1 MSKKVKRKIYLQKV
15 CSSNPLIS
23 TDFMKEWLGA
33 LSSQNKIKEVTLD
46 WLITLS
52 QEGVALPASFEVYI
66 YLMQLQNIYKH
77 LVDIRIQQNTD
88 HIASNERVGRRE
100 LRELHVRWHPF
111 LFPVSLRQSPTAT
124 TSL

>member
-23 TDFMKEWLGA
+23 TDFMTEWLGA

-66 YLMQLQNIYKH
+66 HVYLMQLQNIYKH
-77 LVDIRIQQNTD
+77 LVDIRIQQK
-88 HIASNERVGRRE
+88 HRPYS
-100 LRELHVRWHPF
+100 
-111 LFPVSLRQSPTAT
+111 Q
-124 TSL
+124 

>member
-23 TDFMKEWLGA
+23 KDFMKEWLGA

-77 LVDIRIQQNTD
+77 LVDIRIQQK
-88 HIASNERVGRRE
+88 HRPYS
-100 LRELHVRWHPF
+100 
-111 LFPVSLRQSPTAT
+111 Q
-124 TSL
+124 

>member
-33 LSSQNKIKEVTLD
+33 LSSQNTIKEVTLD

-77 LVDIRIQQNTD
+77 LVDIRIQQK
-88 HIASNERVGRRE
+88 HRPYS
-100 LRELHVRWHPF
+100 
-111 LFPVSLRQSPTAT
+111 Q
-124 TSL
+124 